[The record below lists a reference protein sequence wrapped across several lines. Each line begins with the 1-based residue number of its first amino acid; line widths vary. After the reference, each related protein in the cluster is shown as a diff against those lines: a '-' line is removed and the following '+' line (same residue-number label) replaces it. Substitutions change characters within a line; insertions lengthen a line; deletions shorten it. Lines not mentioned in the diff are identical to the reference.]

1 MRRET
6 FIEGAFSVQKQ
17 KGKQQFHQKN
27 KGKHDGGNN
36 SGDVKQKFPPCK
48 HCKRNTHTEKYCWRR
63 VDAICDNCKK
73 TGHVSKVCKSRAK
86 SSCALQAQVPEDG
99 DAHEEQLFAVS
110 YFSISESS
118 DSWLLDS
125 GCTHHLCNN
134 VELFKFLDDTYKS
147 KVKVRNGKAVEVK
160 GRGTMSISTISG
172 IITFSNVLYTPDMSQ
187 TLLTV

>member
-1 MRRET
+1 M
-6 FIEGAFSVQKQ
+6 
-17 KGKQQFHQKN
+17 
-27 KGKHDGGNN
+27 
-36 SGDVKQKFPPCK
+36 
-48 HCKRNTHTEKYCWRR
+48 
-63 VDAICDNCKK
+63 CDNCKH

-125 GCTHHLCNN
+125 GYTYHLCNN

-147 KVKVRNGKAVEVK
+147 KVKVGNGEAVEVK
-160 GRGTMSISTISG
+160 GRGTVSISTISG
-172 IITFSNVLYTPDMSQ
+172 IKTISDVLYTPDMSQ
-187 TLLTV
+187 NLLSVGQMLENNYSLHFKNRE